1 MTDRTS
7 RYFYRSAM
15 QQNAYGERALGIYY
29 YQGFGCEVDEVKGLY
44 YVKQSVEHGL
54 VLSLCT
60 LAHIYMNG
68 MGVDKDEHQGFL
80 LYEEAANK
88 GNRHALEHLEEC
100 YRKGIGVP
108 IDIKK
113 ADEIKTRLGS

>member
-1 MTDRTS
+1 
-7 RYFYRSAM
+7 
-15 QQNAYGERALGIYY
+15 
-29 YQGFGCEVDEVKGLY
+29 
-44 YVKQSVEHGL
+44 
-54 VLSLCT
+54 
-60 LAHIYMNG
+60 

-113 ADEIKTRLGS
+113 ADEIKTRLDS